1 MVSETQSDFKRIL
14 YLWSHISLLLT
25 QFTGIHDG
33 KKSLQPVIHVDEAP
47 TLQMQLV
54 YNADIRH

>member
-1 MVSETQSDFKRIL
+1 MDFKRIL
-14 YLWSHISLLLT
+14 YLWRHICLLLT
-25 QFTGIHDG
+25 QFIGAHDG
-33 KKSLQPVIHVDEAP
+33 KKSLQPVIHVDEVP